1 MLTSFNY
8 SSPEE
13 GFGIERVNGVDFRKY
28 KEPLG
33 LKEKHVLLSALLG
46 SENDRDNARRRI
58 ERLSINARQELGNA
72 IYRFMDIHQPVLRNA
87 FREYAVGMQLDD
99 FALGE
104 IQKYDKYKILFNLGD
119 KTDNAYAVKL
129 GEVAVYD
136 GQCRVLNRFIR
147 GGVFGDFS
155 LMFNVP
161 RTASAVTAIPSELSV
176 ITPQEYLEQLKSKP
190 IRQIRD
196 NIQFARERMKHG
208 AGLSNVRLRR
218 ELLELLAGS
227 D

>member
-1 MLTSFNY
+1 MLKSFSY

-13 GFGIERVNGVDFRKY
+13 GFGIEKVNGLDFRKY

-46 SENDRDNARRRI
+46 SENNRDDARRRI
-58 ERLSINARQELGNA
+58 EKLSINARQDLGST
-72 IYRFMDIHQPVLRNA
+72 IYRFMDVHQPALRNA
-87 FREYAVGMQLDD
+87 FREYMVGMQLDD

-104 IQKYDKYKILFNLGD
+104 TQKYGGKRILFKLGERS
-119 KTDNAYAVKL
+119 DNAYAVKL
-129 GEVAVYD
+129 GEVVVYD
-136 GQCRVLNRFIR
+136 RNKRVLNKFTR

-161 RTASAVTAIPSELSV
+161 RTASAVTTLPSELLV
-176 ITPQEYLEQLKSKP
+176 ITPQEYLEQLES
-190 IRQIRD
+190 RQKKQIED
-196 NIQFARERMKHG
+196 NITFARERMKHG
-208 AGLSNVRLRR
+208 AGLTNVRLRR
-218 ELLELLAGS
+218 EVLELLAGS